1 MINKI
6 NDNLERFNYNVI
18 VAKVYETY
26 NFLNQLINKQINNKY
41 LLENYTK
48 ILTVM
53 LPIIPHFA
61 SECLKDLNLDAS
73 QKWPV
78 VNKKFLESDLIE
90 YVIQVNGKKRGTI
103 KTKRDITE
111 KLLIEQIK
119 TNEKTMKIIQ
129 NKQINKSF
137 FVKNRLINILIK

>member
-1 MINKI
+1 
-6 NDNLERFNYNVI
+6 
-18 VAKVYETY
+18 
-26 NFLNQLINKQINNKY
+26 
-41 LLENYTK
+41 
-48 ILTVM
+48 M
-53 LPIIPHFA
+53 LFKLM
-61 SECLKDLNLDAS
+61 E
-73 QKWPV
+73 
-78 VNKKFLESDLIE
+78 
-90 YVIQVNGKKRGTI
+90 KKRGTI